1 VCWVWV
7 QILLARLF
15 THSPPSASSPEADE
29 REEERDVVEAVDAP
43 EHSDLGLVPR
53 RVAEHELDE
62 EAPLEHRLLVAEH
75 VKRVLAVVLAEP
87 AVPHATERDA
97 VQAILEQNISVQ
109 EVWVIDRCALRT
121 KCLSR
126 SECALRTCTMASL
139 NVMLPDD
146 VSSMMRCFSFSF
158 LVKA

>member
-1 VCWVWV
+1 MWV

-97 VQAILEQNISVQ
+97 VQAILEQN
-109 EVWVIDRCALRT
+109 VWVIDRCALRT
-121 KCLSR
+121 KCLSI
-126 SECALRTCTMASL
+126 SVQEVSVLCAPARW
-139 NVMLPDD
+139 
-146 VSSMMRCFSFSF
+146 RR
-158 LVKA
+158 